1 MLSSQKNIGSVPK
14 NSKQRFMTPLGTKS
28 YVSNNEKMY
37 TTAGPQLRIEDDQ
50 AMSEYSSYNIPTKET
65 NGKKNSSNNRFN
77 QSPKIFK
84 NTNQVK
90 SNAFLGKH
98 DPL

>member
-1 MLSSQKNIGSVPK
+1 
-14 NSKQRFMTPLGTKS
+14 MTPLGTKS

-65 NGKKNSSNNRFN
+65 SGKKNRSNNRFN
-77 QSPKIFK
+77 QSPKIFI
-84 NTNQVK
+84 NTSQVK
-90 SNAFLGKH
+90 SNAFLGKR